1 MKYAVDKIEDDLV
14 VCEELTTG
22 EKITLNKNEIKGDVH
37 EGTIIIKSDSSYEVN
52 NQEEENRRKLL
63 QKIFNKKTHW
73 KRVFNMLLLTWKNR
87 KD

>member
-22 EKITLNKNEIKGDVH
+22 EKITLNKNEIKVDVH

-63 QKIFNKKTHW
+63 QEKLN
-73 KRVFNMLLLTWKNR
+73 RLKNL
-87 KD
+87 

>member
-52 NQEEENRRKLL
+52 NQEEETEESFFRK
-63 QKIFNKKTHW
+63 N
-73 KRVFNMLLLTWKNR
+73 
-87 KD
+87 

>member
-37 EGTIIIKSDSSYEVN
+37 EGTIIIKSDSYYEVN

-63 QKIFNKKTHW
+63 QEKLN
-73 KRVFNMLLLTWKNR
+73 RLKNL
-87 KD
+87 

>member
-22 EKITLNKNEIKGDVH
+22 EKITLNKNEIKGDVQ

-63 QKIFNKKTHW
+63 QEKLN
-73 KRVFNMLLLTWKNR
+73 RLKNL
-87 KD
+87 

>member
-37 EGTIIIKSDSSYEVN
+37 EGTIIIKSDPSYEVN

-63 QKIFNKKTHW
+63 QEKLN
-73 KRVFNMLLLTWKNR
+73 RLKNL
-87 KD
+87 

>member
-37 EGTIIIKSDSSYEVN
+37 EGIIIIKSDSSYEVN

-63 QKIFNKKTHW
+63 QEKLN
-73 KRVFNMLLLTWKNR
+73 RLKNL
-87 KD
+87 

>member
-37 EGTIIIKSDSSYEVN
+37 EGTIIIKSDFSYEVN

-63 QKIFNKKTHW
+63 QEKLN
-73 KRVFNMLLLTWKNR
+73 RLKNL
-87 KD
+87 